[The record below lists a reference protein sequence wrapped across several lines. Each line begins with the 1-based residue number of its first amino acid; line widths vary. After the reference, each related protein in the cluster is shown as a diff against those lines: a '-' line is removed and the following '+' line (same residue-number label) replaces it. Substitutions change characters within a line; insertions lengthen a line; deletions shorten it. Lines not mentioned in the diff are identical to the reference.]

1 MDDAGPRAPGG
12 GLGPAVTRLAT
23 GALALARA
31 RLELAGVELAQE
43 RERLKSLL
51 VLAVAG
57 AVFAT
62 LAVAALSI
70 GVLVVFWDTHRYPA
84 LAALVLI
91 YGGCAAFA
99 FSRAAA
105 IAREAPTPF
114 SATIA
119 EFEKDRAMLAGEA
132 PPPAP

>member
-1 MDDAGPRAPGG
+1 MQPASPTRQVLAGPVRCHMH
-12 GLGPAVTRLAT
+12 
-23 GALALARA
+23 
-31 RLELAGVELAQE
+31 
-43 RERLKSLL
+43 
-51 VLAVAG
+51 VAC
-57 AVFAT
+57 
-62 LAVAALSI
+62 SMCS
-70 GVLVVFWDTHRYPA
+70 YPA

-119 EFEKDRAMLAGEA
+119 EFVR
-132 PPPAP
+132 

>member
-1 MDDAGPRAPGG
+1 MDDAGPRAAAG
-12 GLGPAVTRLAT
+12 GLGPAVTRLAA
-23 GALALARA
+23 GALALVRT

-43 RERLKSLL
+43 RERVKSLL

-62 LAVAALSI
+62 LTIAALSI
-70 GVLVVFWDTHRYPA
+70 GVLAVFWETHRYA
-84 LAALVLI
+84 AIAALVLI

-99 FSRAAA
+99 FARAGA
-105 IAREAPTPF
+105 IVREAPTPF

-119 EFEKDRAMLAGEA
+119 EFEKDRAMLSGE
-132 PPPAP
+132 PGPPAP